1 MNPIEKITSREIETF
16 AEIVENHSAPNAN
29 YSSPDFDMDNFP
41 FIVRFWNEQKKNLF
55 HIFNENL
62 ILEKE
67 VSFPMIK
74 EEGEEQMYQI
84 KQNSPFIEDFYN
96 WRRTI
101 PSPARFGLLRLVNDN
116 NLYTNT
122 YDGDTIKIDNYTLR
136 EGAKTI
142 KALGK
147 LNQKFIHSKNFE
159 EFRIAHSMVLNQK
172 AIKGTL
178 CLSIHPLDYIT
189 MSDNSYDWDS
199 CMSWITDVGSHRCGT
214 IEMMNSPCVV
224 VAYLKGDK
232 PFMGC
237 SNKKWRSLFIVTK
250 DLISAVKPYPYE
262 NKYLTQYCLDWLRE
276 LVESSNYS
284 TYYPTTYSVIS
295 NEAFEIKPHKTVDFD
310 ITTNFMYNDYYGEYL
325 SYVSTSTSTSGTI
338 FINYSGVLNCMIC
351 GELYDP
357 IDTCFVGCEKC
368 FPFFCCDE
376 CDCWRHEDERSDSG
390 ENICRYC
397 EE

>member
-1 MNPIEKITSREIETF
+1 MNPIEKITNREIEIF
-16 AEIVENHSAPNAN
+16 AEIVENHGAPNPN
-29 YSSPDFDMDNFP
+29 YSSYFDTNNFP
-41 FIVRFWNEQKKNLF
+41 FIARFWNEQKQNLF

-67 VSFPMIK
+67 VSFPMTE
-74 EEGEEQMYQI
+74 EEGREQMYQL
-84 KQNSPFIEDFYN
+84 KRSSPFIQDFYN
-96 WRRTI
+96 WRYNCKRTI
-101 PSPARFGLLRLVNDN
+101 PSLNLLHLVTDS
-116 NLYTNT
+116 NLYANV
-122 YDGDTIKIDNYTLR
+122 YDGDTVKIDTYTLR
-136 EGAKTI
+136 EGAKVI

-172 AIKGTL
+172 EIKGTL

-214 IEMMNSPCVV
+214 IEMMNSPYVV

-232 PFMGC
+232 PFMDW

-250 DLISAVKPYPYE
+250 DLISAVKSYPYE

-284 TYYPTTYSVIS
+284 TYYPSTYSVIS
-295 NEAFEIKPHKTVDFD
+295 GEAFEIKPHKTVEFD
-310 ITTNFMYNDYYGEYL
+310 ITTNFMYDDYYGGHL
-325 SYVSTSTSTSGTI
+325 SYVSTSASGTI
-338 FINYSGVLNCMIC
+338 FINYSGELNCMIC
-351 GELYDP
+351 GERYYP
-357 IDTCFVGCEKC
+357 YDTCFVGCEEC
-368 FPFFCCDE
+368 FPFFYCDE

>member
-1 MNPIEKITSREIETF
+1 MNPIEKITNREIEIF
-16 AEIVENHSAPNAN
+16 EDIVRNYGAPNPN
-29 YSSPDFDMDNFP
+29 YSSYFDANNFP
-41 FIVRFWNEQKKNLF
+41 FIARFWNEQKQNLF

-67 VSFPMIK
+67 VSFPMTE
-74 EEGEEQMYQI
+74 EEGKEQMYQI
-84 KQNSPFIEDFYN
+84 KRNSPFIQDFYN
-96 WRRTI
+96 WRYSCKGTI
-101 PSPARFGLLRLVNDN
+101 PSFSLLRLVTDS
-116 NLYTNT
+116 NLYANA
-122 YDGDTIKIDNYTLR
+122 YDGDTVKINDYTLR
-136 EGAKTI
+136 EGAKAI

-214 IEMMNSPCVV
+214 IEMMNSPYIV

-250 DLISAVKPYPYE
+250 DLISEVKPYPYE

-295 NEAFEIKPHKTVDFD
+295 NEAFEIKPHKTVEFD
-310 ITTNFMYNDYYGEYL
+310 ITTNFMYNDYYGEHL
-325 SYVSTSTSTSGTI
+325 SYVSTSASGTI
-338 FINYSGVLNCMIC
+338 SINYSGELNCMIC
-351 GELYDP
+351 GEQYYP
-357 IDTCFVGCEKC
+357 YDTCFVGCEKC
-368 FPFFCCDE
+368 FPFFYCDE
-376 CDCWRHEDERSDSG
+376 CEYWRHEDERSDSG
-390 ENICRYC
+390 ENICCYC